1 MGSNTGVTL
10 LPQPSRAGLLTRKH
24 AEAATQG
31 PGGRARSPTPRVGSG
46 TEVGAG
52 GRAGGARWRR
62 PWPGRQPGSIAQPFT
77 AGKAVL
83 HVSTWEKADM
93 F

>member
-10 LPQPSRAGLLTRKH
+10 LPQPSGAGLLTRKH

-52 GRAGGARWRR
+52 GQGEPGGAD
-62 PWPGRQPGSIAQPFT
+62 PGPGDSRVALPSHSQQER
-77 AGKAVL
+77 L
-83 HVSTWEKADM
+83 SSM
-93 F
+93 

>member
-10 LPQPSRAGLLTRKH
+10 LPQPSRAGLLTWKH

-52 GRAGGARWRR
+52 GGSPVAQTLARE
-62 PWPGRQPGSIAQPFT
+62 T
-77 AGKAVL
+77 AG
-83 HVSTWEKADM
+83 
-93 F
+93 